1 MADQPYDHFKENPGF
16 TLWNVVK
23 VDKKENTW
31 NIDLVGRDREHI
43 ARVRIKKANLQEELT
58 NGILSLT
65 DADNYPYTARE
76 DHGIT
81 IVNRNTCYMTEVQ
94 VEFGSQFNVDHT
106 YKTYEGLQDN
116 DIAIMAITNA
126 RNSRATYE
134 KWKALPQTPL
144 ENAIT
149 SVEKRECYFGLPYIV
164 YMHLV
169 GQLCTVI

>member
-1 MADQPYDHFKENPGF
+1 MAAPYDHFKENPGF
-16 TLWNVVK
+16 TLWNVVG

-81 IVNRNTCYMTEVQ
+81 IVNRNTCYMIEVCF
-94 VEFGSQFNVDHT
+94 ENGSQENVNRH
-106 YKTYEGLQDN
+106 YKIYEGLQDN
-116 DIAIMAITNA
+116 DIGIMAMSNA
-126 RNSRATYE
+126 RGSRATYL

-144 ENAIT
+144 ENPIN
-149 SVEKRECYFGLPYIV
+149 SFEKRECYFGLPYIV